1 MIFYDI
7 VRELE
12 GEASATQ
19 SRLQEATKR
28 IQTERRS
35 SKADNQIM
43 PKYLNMAYG
52 GM

>member
-35 SKADNQIM
+35 SKAVNQIM
-43 PKYLNMAYG
+43 QKHLNIACAG
-52 GM
+52 V